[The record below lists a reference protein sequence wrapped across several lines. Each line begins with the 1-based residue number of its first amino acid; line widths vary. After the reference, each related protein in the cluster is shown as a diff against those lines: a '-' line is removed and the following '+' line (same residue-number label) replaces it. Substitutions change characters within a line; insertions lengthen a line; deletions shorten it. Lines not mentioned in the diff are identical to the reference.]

1 MNGLIK
7 ICGVTTGDAIAAAA
21 AAGATHIGFNF
32 VSTSPRFVTAAQAA
46 DLSRAAPDNLV
57 RVAVTADATDDQLA
71 AILAVARPSA
81 WQLHGAEDPQ
91 RTAHVSARFG
101 LPVIKA
107 IGLSDRTDLRM
118 ARSYQTTADFLLFDA
133 KPPKAGDQTPTGGHG
148 KTFDW
153 QILKDQTFSTPW
165 FLSGGLTPANV
176 TAAIRVAHPPG
187 VDVASGVE
195 SSRGVKDVNLIA
207 QFCTGATRAY
217 AAEAVL

>member
-1 MNGLIK
+1 MTGLIK
-7 ICGVTTGDAIAAAA
+7 ICGVKTPEAIAAAF

-32 VSTSPRFVTAAQAA
+32 VAASPRYVTADEAA
-46 DLSRAAPDNLV
+46 GLTRTAPDTLI
-57 RVAVTADATDDQLA
+57 RVAVTADATDDALA
-71 AILAVARPSA
+71 QIVRVARPNA
-81 WQLHGAEDPQ
+81 LQLHGAEDPQ

-107 IGLSDRTDLRM
+107 IGLSGPEDIRM

-133 KPPKAGDQTPTGGHG
+133 KPPKAGAATPTGGHG

-153 QILKDQTFSTPW
+153 QILRGQTFSKPW

-176 TAAIRVAHPPG
+176 DAAIRVVQPPG

-195 SSRGVKDVNLIA
+195 SARGIKDDGLIT
-207 QFCTGATRAY
+207 QFCAAAVRAY
-217 AAEAVL
+217 AAEAVA